1 MPTLVLDIET
11 VGEEY
16 QSFDADT
23 KDALTHWINR
33 QTDDPDE
40 RKRLQAQVKDELG
53 FSPLTGRVVALGVL
67 DVEKDKG
74 TVYFDP
80 GESEAEETMEENYTL
95 KPLPEADMLTSF
107 WQGAQHY
114 DTFVTFNGRGFDIPF
129 LLVRSAVH
137 GVKPTKN
144 LMSNRYLGSQ
154 WAGAKHIDLLD
165 QLSFYG
171 AVRRPGNL
179 HMWCR
184 AFGIKSPK
192 ADGITGH
199 DVAKL
204 FRNGKSLDIAR
215 YNIGDLKATRD
226 LFDRWQKF
234 LSA

>member
-11 VGEEY
+11 AGEVY
-16 QSFDADT
+16 KDFDSDT
-23 KDALTHWINR
+23 KDALTHWIER
-33 QTDDPDE
+33 QTNDPNE
-40 RKRLQAQVKDELG
+40 QKRLKNQVKDELG
-53 FSPLTGRVVALGVL
+53 FSPLTGRIVALGVL
-67 DVEKDKG
+67 DVEKNKG

-80 GESEAEETMEENYTL
+80 GESKSEETAEDNYAL
-95 KPLPEADMLTSF
+95 KPVSEADMLQSF
-107 WQGAQHY
+107 WAGALHY
-114 DTFVTFNGRGFDIPF
+114 DTFVTFNGRSFDIPF

-137 GVKPTKN
+137 SVKPTKN

-154 WAGAKHIDLLD
+154 WAGAKHVDLLD

-192 ADGITGH
+192 ADGVTGH

-204 FRNGKSLDIAR
+204 FRAGRSLDIAR

-226 LFDRWQKF
+226 LYDRWQNF